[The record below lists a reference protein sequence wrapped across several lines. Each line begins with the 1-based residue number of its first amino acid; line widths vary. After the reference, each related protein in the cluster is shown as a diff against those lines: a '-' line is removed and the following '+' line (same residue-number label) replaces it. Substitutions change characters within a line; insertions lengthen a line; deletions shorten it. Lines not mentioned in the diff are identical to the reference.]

1 MPKTLQHEPRTIAL
15 ARTLTKVASE
25 GRLLQRELRTASFA
39 MRSAATLPRRLPEGG
54 NASLPGPSW
63 IMKQAYNPN
72 RMPNP
77 ISIALILTPIL
88 ALTQTLNLARQP

>member
-1 MPKTLQHEPRTIAL
+1 M
-15 ARTLTKVASE
+15 ASE

-39 MRSAATLPRRLPEGG
+39 MRSTATLPHRLPEGG
-54 NASLPGPSW
+54 KASPPGPSW

-77 ISIALILTPIL
+77 ISLALILTPIL
-88 ALTQTLNLARQP
+88 ALTQTLTLTR

>member
-1 MPKTLQHEPRTIAL
+1 MNTIA
-15 ARTLTKVASE
+15 AIANNEVPHPKVASE

-39 MRSAATLPRRLPEGG
+39 MRSTATLPHRLPEGG
-54 NASLPGPSW
+54 NASPPGPSW

-77 ISIALILTPIL
+77 ISLALILTPIL
-88 ALTQTLNLARQP
+88 ALTQTLTLTRQP